1 MIDGIGPD
9 APVIVTSGG
18 GKHAASPYAF
28 ELVPAVALFEVART
42 LADGAR
48 KYGVDNWRH
57 VPINDNLGHALQH
70 VYGYL
75 AGDISDDHLA
85 HAACRILFALE
96 LSSQTR
102 AGLTPALPTNSPWTT
117 PYEIAHSEWD
127 KERGHYLNEDGPRG
141 LVSEPPVKSGAGSS
155 PAAGPFVSDEWR
167 KDLGYLAPCLN

>member
-28 ELVPAVALFEVART
+28 ELVPAGALFEVART

-96 LSSQTR
+96 LAQDLR
-102 AGLTPALPTNSPWTT
+102 LD
-117 PYEIAHSEWD
+117 EHF
-127 KERGHYLNEDGPRG
+127 GPRG
-141 LVSEPPVKSGAGSS
+141 PEPGTPVKSGAGSS
-155 PAAGPFVSDEWR
+155 PVAGPFHSDEWR
-167 KDLGYLAPCLN
+167 KDLGYLAPCLTATTVPGIQ

>member
-28 ELVPAVALFEVART
+28 ELVPPVALFEVART

-48 KYGVDNWRH
+48 KYGIDNWRG
-57 VPINDNLGHALQH
+57 VPIADQLGHALQH

-75 AGDISDDHLA
+75 AGDVSDDHLA

-96 LSSQTR
+96 LHE
-102 AGLTPALPTNSPWTT
+102 A
-117 PYEIAHSEWD
+117 
-127 KERGHYLNEDGPRG
+127 GPRG
-141 LVSEPPVKSGAGSS
+141 LNDTKAAGTSGAGSS
-155 PAAGPFVSDEWR
+155 PVAGPFQSDEWR
-167 KDLGYLAPCLN
+167 KDLDYLAPCLN

>member
-1 MIDGIGPD
+1 MIGIGPD

-48 KYGVDNWRH
+48 KYGIDNWRG
-57 VPINDNLGHALQH
+57 VPIADQLGHALQH

-96 LSSQTR
+96 LAQD
-102 AGLTPALPTNSPWTT
+102 LDL
-117 PYEIAHSEWD
+117 D
-127 KERGHYLNEDGPRG
+127 KHLGPRG
-141 LVSEPPVKSGAGSS
+141 AQEPTGTSGAGSS
-155 PAAGPFVSDEWR
+155 PAAGPSFTYDPATPGALPVFQSDEWR
-167 KDLGYLAPCLN
+167 KDLDYLAPCLN